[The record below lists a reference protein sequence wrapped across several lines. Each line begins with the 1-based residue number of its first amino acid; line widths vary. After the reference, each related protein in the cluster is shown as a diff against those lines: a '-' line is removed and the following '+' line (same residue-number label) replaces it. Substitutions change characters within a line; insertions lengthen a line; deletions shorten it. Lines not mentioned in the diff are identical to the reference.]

1 MEKQEHN
8 CPFLNR
14 PDERCSRYFHIDH
27 LEHAL
32 GHCFDQFESC
42 SVYAERVIERQARRQ
57 ADPLEHSVAQGVSHA
72 GEADRQPTRQPL
84 VQVTLS
90 TRLAR
95 AFRRTQKAPQSVG
108 YAQHAAAVEDVPAL
122 SGV

>member
-1 MEKQEHN
+1 MEKQEHH

-14 PDERCSRYFHIDH
+14 PDERCSRYFHIDR

-42 SVYAERVIERQARRQ
+42 PVYAERLNERQARRQ
-57 ADPLEHSVAQGVSHA
+57 MDVTTASLAQGVSYDC
-72 GEADRQPTRQPL
+72 EADRHTDRQPL

-90 TRLAR
+90 SRFAR
-95 AFRRTQKAPQSVG
+95 AFRRTQTATQSARHPQR
-108 YAQHAAAVEDVPAL
+108 HAGVEELPTL